1 MSLYSNWSLL
11 SDGTR
16 LVAWI
21 WAWILTVLFAESKV
35 QKQELRLK
43 QIITTSSPEK
53 LQTQST
59 SFVEFKSNPAP
70 PSPLSNHMYR
80 KFYNGY
86 VPHFFQFEYHNRKKL
101 VLDLDETL
109 ISSSQKHISKH
120 DIAVEIYLNG
130 SPATFYVQKRPHVD
144 HFLDVVSQWY
154 EVVIFTASL
163 SVYANAVIDK
173 LDPHRRINRR
183 FYRQSCANRQG
194 SYIKDLQI
202 VCGDLS
208 KVAIIDNSPAAYSVN
223 KDNGIAIEDWIGNN
237 PSDQALLN
245 LLPLLSEM
253 KDIEDVRHI
262 VKSIPKGL
270 GSSKPMEYS
279 SPVMRRSNHL

>member
-1 MSLYSNWSLL
+1 
-11 SDGTR
+11 
-16 LVAWI
+16 
-21 WAWILTVLFAESKV
+21 
-35 QKQELRLK
+35 
-43 QIITTSSPEK
+43 
-53 LQTQST
+53 
-59 SFVEFKSNPAP
+59 
-70 PSPLSNHMYR
+70 MYR
-80 KFYNGY
+80 KFYNGF
-86 VPHFFQFEYHNRKKL
+86 VTHFFQFEYHNRKKL

-130 SPATFYVQKRPHVD
+130 TPATFYVQKRPHVD
-144 HFLDVVSQWY
+144 HFLEVVSQWY

-183 FYRQSCANRQG
+183 FYRQSCSQRQG

-237 PSDQALLN
+237 AQDQALLN
-245 LLPLLSEM
+245 LLPLLSDM
-253 KDIEDVRHI
+253 KDMDDVRHI
-262 VKSIPKGL
+262 VRSIPKGL
-270 GSSKPMEYS
+270 GSSKPVEYL
-279 SPVMRRSNHL
+279 SPVVRRSNHL